1 MKFRNIQP
9 LLTKIFCIQETF
21 TESEV
26 LFWPF
31 YEKGQDLSKNRTKI
45 LHLHQEHNTKSLGK
59 MFLGFACF
67 SLCGDS
73 GNQHILRHSHDV
85 NIVGSQN
92 LLVLMESKALHI
104 RFAERKKL
112 CMIFFKKNAF
122 VV

>member
-1 MKFRNIQP
+1 M
-9 LLTKIFCIQETF
+9 
-21 TESEV
+21 
-26 LFWPF
+26 
-31 YEKGQDLSKNRTKI
+31 
-45 LHLHQEHNTKSLGK
+45 HLHQEHNTKSLGK
-59 MFLGFACF
+59 RFLGFACF

-112 CMIFFKKNAF
+112 CMIFLKKNAF
-122 VV
+122 VVYLSLWGHDLIKYRLERKWLKHC